1 MVRIDKK
8 IIFNAK
14 IKFSKKA
21 VTLVDFVPMPRSKKN
36 YAIYCNLVDIYNN
49 NTLTKKIKIIILARV
64 EGMSTKNL

>member
-21 VTLVDFVPMPRSKKN
+21 VTLVDFVPMPKSKKK
-36 YAIYCNLVDIYNN
+36 ICNL
-49 NTLTKKIKIIILARV
+49 LQ
-64 EGMSTKNL
+64 SS